1 MKVKQAKSVDLTADS
16 TYTIPLNTFKPGD
29 TVARELIISYDGSC
43 SLVADDNEPF
53 GIDYELNVDTFTGD
67 GSTMLIPCEMYKE
80 IQVQAYENGTLTYK
94 VLV

>member
-43 SLVADDNEPF
+43 SISADNDEEPY
-53 GIDYELNVDTFTGD
+53 GIDCQLNTGSFS
-67 GSTMLIPCEMYKE
+67 GSMMIIPCEMYTQ
-80 IQVQAYENGTLTYK
+80 IQVVTYENGTLTYK